1 MKLGLIGEVLG
12 HSLSPQIHELLFQNM
27 KWESSYDL
35 VEIPKEGFAGRLKE
49 VLATYDGL
57 NVTIPY
63 KLDVI
68 PFLDEVSE
76 EAKTIGAVNTI
87 AKIDGKLKGLNTDY
101 IGFKRTVAKIHAD
114 VKGKPVA
121 VLGHGGA
128 SRAVIQCLYDLGASV
143 IHVVS
148 RHPETVPDD
157 FQTFAKDRNVEIIG
171 YADFAKEPSGYLLVN
186 TTPVGMHP
194 KVGVSPIPKEKAA
207 TYPKVIDII
216 YNPAETQ
223 LLQDATHAKKINGMY
238 MLVMQAMA
246 AEEIWTGRDIPE
258 DVVMEIVGKMIAGD

>member
-12 HSLSPQIHELLFQNM
+12 HSLSPKIHELLFQKM
-27 KWESSYDL
+27 KWHSTYDL
-35 VEIPKEGFAGRLKE
+35 VEIPKVGFDDRLKN
-49 VLATYDGL
+49 VLSTYDGC

-87 AKIDGKLKGLNTDY
+87 AKSDGKWKGYNTDY
-101 IGFKRTVAKIHAD
+101 IGFKRTVTKIHGD

-148 RHPETVPDD
+148 RHPETVPAD
-157 FQTFAKDRNVEIIG
+157 FLSFAKERRVEIIG
-171 YADFAKEPSGYLLVN
+171 YDTFETMPSGYLLVN

-194 KVGVSPIPKEKAA
+194 KVGVSPISKEKAA

-216 YNPAETQ
+216 YNPEETQ
-223 LLQDATHAKKINGMY
+223 LLHDATQAEKINGMY

-246 AEEIWTGRDIPE
+246 AEEIWMGKEIPE
-258 DVVMEIVGKMIAGD
+258 DVVMEIVKEMGE